1 MQSGM
6 FCSASECGV
15 CKPVYLLQ
23 SLAEKLLMEAL
34 ESKTQISFDR
44 VIQNG
49 LLRVIFQTK
58 KSDEI

>member
-1 MQSGM
+1 MQSGALS
-6 FCSASECGV
+6 SAGECGV

-23 SLAEKLLMEAL
+23 SLAEKLLRDAL

-49 LLRVIFQTK
+49 LLR
-58 KSDEI
+58 E